1 MKLELWKKEF
11 HEHVHVVCSHLL
23 LEEGPDLIFIPQTII
38 IQVWK
43 NRTFQGFQFHNK
55 STSYYILLYICTI
68 AWSQWSGTTINDQI
82 PQLMSAR
89 MHRKC
94 SHREEDI
101 LEKGNILFWLLMAA
115 AMINLFK
122 QSRPSLA
129 DHHKRVTDITMTVF
143 SMELEQ
149 KDSIQEALT
158 LKLEQK
164 DTTKKHS
171 PWNSNAKI

>member
-1 MKLELWKKEF
+1 
-11 HEHVHVVCSHLL
+11 
-23 LEEGPDLIFIPQTII
+23 
-38 IQVWK
+38 
-43 NRTFQGFQFHNK
+43 
-55 STSYYILLYICTI
+55 
-68 AWSQWSGTTINDQI
+68 
-82 PQLMSAR
+82 
-89 MHRKC
+89 
-94 SHREEDI
+94 
-101 LEKGNILFWLLMAA
+101 MAA

-122 QSRPSLA
+122 QSRPSSA